1 MQRPIFVEATI
12 NQIVYAIE
20 LLTNSHHVDIGSIS
34 LRSNSFAFRYCSA
47 GSSWFSKFE
56 NLCHV
61 LIVRPFHM
69 LNFK

>member
-34 LRSNSFAFRYCSA
+34 LRSNSFAFRSA
-47 GSSWFSKFE
+47 GSWFSKFE
-56 NLCHV
+56 HLCHV